1 MAQAVDLVLGGAAG
15 ADRRVSD
22 LLPWL
27 TDTFGRAPADP
38 KPFERALTHGSQDTA
53 NYQRLEFLGDR
64 VLGLVIAEWLFQLF
78 PREPEGRLNDRFHA
92 LVNGATCADVARELG
107 VRAHL
112 KLGKQARDDGAFD
125 SDNVLGDAAEA
136 LIGAWY
142 LEAGYDAAR
151 AFVRRAWGDR
161 ATKLAKAPQH
171 PKAAL
176 QEWAAAHNRKP
187 PEYRVLD
194 RSGPDHAPSYVVA
207 VVVGGDEARAPG
219 TTKREA
225 ETAAAAKLMERLA

>member
-1 MAQAVDLVLGGAAG
+1 MSGALSAWL
-15 ADRRVSD
+15 ADI
-22 LLPWL
+22 
-27 TDTFGRAPADP
+27 FGRAPADP
-38 KPFERALTHGSQDTA
+38 KPFERALTHGSQDTR

-64 VLGLVIAEWLFQLF
+64 VLGLVIAEWLFELF

-112 KLGKQARDDGAFD
+112 KLGKQARDDGAFE

-142 LEAGYDAAR
+142 LDAGYDAAR

-161 ATKLAKAPQH
+161 ATRLAKAPQH

-176 QEWAAAHNRKP
+176 QEWAAANERGVP
-187 PEYRVLD
+187 AYRVVD
-194 RSGPDHAPSYVVA
+194 RSGPDHSPRYVVA
-207 VVVGGDEARAPG
+207 VALGGHEAQANG

-225 ETAAAAKLMERLA
+225 ETAAARALLEAIA

>member
-1 MAQAVDLVLGGAAG
+1 MDVVHRGAAG
-15 ADRRVSD
+15 PDRGVSEPLTQWLAD
-22 LLPWL
+22 L
-27 TDTFGRAPADP
+27 FGRPPADH
-38 KPFERALTHGSQDTA
+38 KPFEQALTHGSQDTA

-64 VLGLVIAEWLFQLF
+64 VLGLVVAEWLFELF

-92 LVNGATCADVARELG
+92 LVNGVTCAEVARELG
-107 VRAHL
+107 VRAYL

-151 AFVRRAWGDR
+151 DFVRRAWGDR
-161 ATKLAKAPQH
+161 ARKLAKAPQH

-176 QEWAAAHNRKP
+176 QEWAAANNRKP

-194 RSGPDHAPSYVVA
+194 RSGPDHAPHYVVA
-207 VVVGGDEARAPG
+207 ASVGREAAEATG

-225 ETAAAAKLMERLA
+225 ETAAARALMERLA

>member
-1 MAQAVDLVLGGAAG
+1 MSEPLGAWLADL
-15 ADRRVSD
+15 
-22 LLPWL
+22 
-27 TDTFGRAPADP
+27 FGRAPADP
-38 KPFERALTHGSQDTA
+38 RPFERALTHGSQDTA

-64 VLGLVIAEWLFQLF
+64 VLGLVVAEWLFELF
-78 PREPEGRLNDRFHA
+78 PHEPEGRLNDRFHA
-92 LVNGATCADVARELG
+92 LVNGVTCAGVARDLG

-112 KLGKQARDDGAFD
+112 KLGKQARDDGAFE

-151 AFVRRAWGDR
+151 DFVRRAWGDR
-161 ATKLAKAPQH
+161 ARKLAKAPQH

-176 QEWAAAHNRKP
+176 QEWAAANNRKP

-194 RSGPDHAPSYVVA
+194 RSGPDHAPHYVVA
-207 VVVGGDEARAPG
+207 VGVGRDAAEAAG
-219 TTKREA
+219 ATKREA
-225 ETAAAAKLMERLA
+225 ETAAARALMERLA

>member
-1 MAQAVDLVLGGAAG
+1 MAEAVDVVLGRALGE
-15 ADRRVSD
+15 DRRVSD
-22 LLPWL
+22 LAPWL
-27 TDTFGRAPADP
+27 AKTFGRAPTDP
-38 KPFERALTHGSQDTA
+38 KPFERALTHGSQDAA

-64 VLGLVIAEWLFQLF
+64 VLGLVIAEWLFELF
-78 PREPEGRLNDRFHA
+78 PREPEGQLNDRFHA
-92 LVNGATCADVARELG
+92 LVNGATCAEVARALG

-112 KLGKQARDDGAFD
+112 KLGKQARDDGAFE

-151 AFVRRAWGDR
+151 DFVRGAWGDR
-161 ATKLAKAPQH
+161 ARKLLKAPQH

-176 QEWAAAHNRKP
+176 QEWAAANNRKP

-194 RSGPDHAPSYVVA
+194 RSGPDHAPRYVVTVA
-207 VVVGGDEARAPG
+207 VGREVVEATG

-225 ETAAAAKLMERLA
+225 ETAAARMLMERLT